1 MTVTLRSS
9 KGTSL
14 TYNEMDANFEAIAP
28 RTSATGAI
36 QIPAGDAADRPDPEI
51 GMLRWNT
58 ALGAFEG
65 YNGSGWVAVI
75 AGSAGNA
82 FSTFAVSGQS
92 DITATSVGDA
102 LGFVEGSNIVLT
114 TDAALKQL
122 TINVS
127 DNPSFAGNEGLKLPV
142 GTTGER
148 NGTPAQ
154 GTIRY
159 NTTDSSF
166 EGYDGANW
174 SGLGGTIDVDGDTKI
189 IAETS
194 PGTDNDQL
202 DFYTAGSQRM
212 RIDSDGTFRFGDTL
226 AEFVINPTTGDT
238 TIAGNLTI
246 GDTDGDSLNI
256 IADLSSNV
264 VPDATDT
271 YSLGADTKRWQNGYF
286 SDNVFINDY
295 SFPTA
300 DGTINQIMQTDGEG
314 NVSFSAPDLFGGNRV
329 YVSKNGNDN
338 NDGVTAP
345 VATLK
350 RAAQIAAELVYT
362 PVTPINAGAGDQ
374 ADLLL
379 SNKDFIAEEVIEY
392 LNLTY
397 PSLTYDETKC
407 RRDTVEIV
415 ESVAYDLRFGGNA
428 RSVLAGERY
437 YAGTTGDLL
446 IPSDQRTE
454 TVAGIDYARDLAADI
469 ITNTTIATVRG
480 SLTQTTNADAV
491 ITAANSTTVADRFNT
506 ISSIV
511 EFGLGSSPT
520 IVYSTNIQI
529 NNVTIM
535 MATGDYVEQNPI
547 ILADNVSVVGDNLR
561 RVIIRPDNANQDIIR
576 VRNSSYVT
584 GVTFRDKLSGATP
597 DSTWRYAI
605 SFDNIADTDTGR
617 TGYVNLP
624 ASRAK
629 IFTSPYIQ
637 NCSVI
642 SFLGGNGVEIDGNL
656 IDTPNTPPTN
666 IEAENPVVLSDG
678 IPEQGKSMVANA
690 FTILSFGGNAW
701 RVMNDAYAQ
710 IVSCFVI
717 FTENG
722 CLTQNGGYLSITN
735 SATNFGLFAL
745 RSTGYSPNA
754 FAFDRGIIYGN
765 GISESFQT
773 LKVAGLQRP
782 PLEHFVLRFYNQGT
796 DTDATDTF
804 NNNGTFG
811 YTASIDPTVSN
822 ITGREITFSSAH
834 SFVNGDIVEY
844 DANGNLEIVGLLNE
858 CEYYVSVVDADTIT
872 LFNDEA
878 LTKQVRELDA
888 TLTSGT
894 HYFKRG
900 YEEFYINE
908 VISTHDTYQEVVLPA
923 GTYTITKGDTIAAVD
938 GTDVISAVI
947 VDWDSGTYTLT
958 VSVELVQV
966 GDSQVRNTFTSSSVI
981 NAGEINA
988 SSVNVSSVT
997 DIDATLYSA
1006 EFTIQS
1012 TQNRSLQAIA
1022 STTGYDLR
1030 LNRPSICN
1038 SSAHTWE
1045 YAGSGTDYNALPQN
1059 GGQTDEYFEQV
1070 STLPGRVYTS
1080 GTNELG
1086 DFKVGTFVKAF
1097 NRTGNIEFV
1106 NQVSIGELD
1115 TLALSLSSGV
1125 VVNEISADIELGD
1138 NEVGGAKHTRLTTQL
1153 AQRSFL
1159 NNRLGN
1165 FIDQNLSTNSIPN
1178 SVVQLNS
1185 QGQINSDLIP
1195 AQSNFT
1201 SFSVDSYEGR
1211 FDLHNDIPVNDLKA
1225 GDIVIETYNQTSLTL
1240 SGTVSLTA
1248 GETITQLNTGA
1259 NGIVKTDISGS
1270 NSINL
1275 IEPLNG
1281 TFSINAADTLSG
1293 STSGALGVY
1302 PTIVTGPEE
1311 VKDNYFITTSR
1322 SSQYLI
1328 TDPNGSYD
1336 FTNIISGNTQLQGAT
1351 SGAVCTVDSFNEGV
1365 LIAVDVVSLPGG
1377 NGYTTAGTYTD
1388 VALTNISGSGTGAIA
1403 DVTVSASGQ
1412 ITGFDLKRGGT
1423 GYTSSDVVSVSDADV
1438 GGRSGGSAI
1447 NIDVTE
1453 VEDRLYITLN
1463 QDAGREF
1470 ASTSTN
1476 LDFII
1481 DDNVTSNTIADV
1493 TGTSVQTFDARD
1505 VGAGGDV
1512 NYVANTI
1519 TITGHGYTNGDPV
1532 VYDSGTNVVMGN
1544 TTNLKTYY
1552 LKVID
1557 ANTIEF
1563 YEEYGLDPAGQVNF
1577 STASTGNHSLTIQN
1591 VNTSENRIYFAGHGY
1606 QAGDALKIIATTPP
1620 TGLEDGD
1627 YVFVG
1632 STTTNSFTLH
1642 QGRGSALD
1650 SVSGLVVS
1658 AIDLTATG
1666 SGSLELQFQNVI
1678 IVGDANTSGKDAEN
1692 WSSLSNVTIDADN
1705 IVSGIIDTS
1714 RLGIGQA
1721 NSKTFLAGDSSFKE
1735 VVQGITTSA
1744 QGILN
1749 NPITLNSGSDVSGS
1763 EHFNVVDISLELAT
1777 LASAGT
1783 ETLGIASYDFNHFVI
1798 DSNGKITTKP
1808 STSGGVIDAATVGGL
1823 SNTQFLRSD
1832 ASDTATGIISITNT
1846 TQSTGSANGALVV
1859 TGGAGIGKNLY
1870 VGGNLVV
1877 NGTTTTVNSSTVTI
1891 DDPVFTLGGDTAP
1904 ATNDGKDRGIEFR
1917 WHDGSDPKLGF
1928 FGFDRSDYRFKFIQD
1943 ATNSSEVF
1951 TGDPANV
1958 LFANG
1963 EFEGIV
1969 GDTIIYKEL
1978 WSAGSNTAAGQDL
1991 GTWTFTGGTF
2001 RTAGTAYYDV
2011 DVANLPGDSNYMIW
2025 VGAGTLTSPI
2035 IDLRDYIPRRSTTTY
2050 VQSSDESVNDS
2061 KVFLTAFC
2069 ATQSMDSSTE
2079 YMVVEIT
2086 SDAKEGWT
2094 ERARLI
2100 QDRDSVQATDDTT
2113 WHKITI
2119 DITDWADFGFQVR
2132 FRSTGAGTGDGAGV
2146 ANMYIHQATMPAILD
2161 LRQLRTFQDATI
2173 DGSLITNT
2181 ITSRSTNTNLAIS
2194 ANGTGVVEVN
2204 DTLQVD
2210 GTVNITTNGL
2220 NVDSISSYSA
2230 NTNLNLSADGTGV
2243 VEIDDTL
2250 QVDGTTNI
2258 TTGGLNVDSI
2268 SSYTNNT
2275 NLTLSADGTG
2285 IVEINDNA
2293 QINGT
2298 LFFNTTASAAIS
2310 FEGTNDNFESSLS
2323 FTDPTADRVITIPD
2337 ADGVVVLDQDVARSL
2352 GAVPAYGSAVED
2364 NVQWD
2369 ATQQAIKL
2377 YSSTDDSIGLVF
2389 PAFEV
2394 NALGTQSLTPIR
2406 GTIAIK
2412 GDVASTTGL
2421 YIRIQELDADLT
2433 VGKTHVS
2440 NNASTSSPLVHE
2452 DTRQIALTPIGGGLL
2467 ENQAVP
2473 TNWTTYT
2480 FNYTPT
2486 STAKWASVLV
2496 LNWTGH
2502 GTNAIWVQPPQI
2514 NQDIGDTPFF
2524 EEIKLKSPVSASGYN
2539 QILRAGDNA
2548 FNGNMIF
2555 TLPETG
2561 SGKLIADDNNGRV
2574 VITNDAYNSPSI
2586 RLHNTA
2592 PDTFPPRDGAEF
2604 IISRQDIN
2612 GGGGNIGRLKFRTT
2626 NENDVFDD
2634 YVVLKAD
2641 QVDHTAG
2648 TEDGELKIQV
2658 MMAGSLTTMVS
2669 INDFEQQSVTLEPGV
2684 SLRMRGNSALS
2695 QSITLYPSSVTAN
2708 RTITIPDA
2716 TGTMALTSDI
2726 PDSDDSPTF
2735 ENLTLATT
2743 TSNQPLL
2750 RIANGSS
2757 DTLGPVIEMGK
2768 TTTLEGNGDDLG
2780 TIRFFGNNNSNVSR
2794 TYAEIFAECTDVAA
2808 ASEDGYLRFR
2818 TLTNGVTTAH
2828 MYVGYEGQS
2837 AVFNGRLK
2845 INTNGTDNGILVPL
2859 TNDSSNKTVLR
2870 VNAGASVG
2878 GLNTPIIR
2886 VDNSNGT
2893 ASNDRSAFGFT
2904 LRYRGDLSGNS
2915 NRLELSADDQQAVNQ
2930 LVSWYVLQ
2938 DGIMYFQQGI
2948 RNAATSGTTNIGAS
2962 AGRFN
2967 TVYATVFD
2975 GTATEALYADVAEK
2989 YLCDEKYETGTV
3001 LSVGGE
3007 KELTASSVDNAH
3019 SVLGVVSDNPALLM
3033 NTGLEDGIA
3042 VALKGRVP
3050 VKITGSVK
3058 QGDRLAPSSI
3068 KGRAEANNDRMA
3080 WSFAIA
3086 LHDSDGDIVEAVIL

>member
-1 MTVTLRSS
+1 
-9 KGTSL
+9 
-14 TYNEMDANFEAIAP
+14 
-28 RTSATGAI
+28 
-36 QIPAGDAADRPDPEI
+36 
-51 GMLRWNT
+51 MLRWNT
-58 ALGAFEG
+58 SIGAFEA
-65 YNGSGWVAVI
+65 YSGSGWIAVI

-82 FSTFAVSGQS
+82 FAQFTVSGQT
-92 DITATSVGDA
+92 DIVANSVGDA
-102 LGFVEGSNIVLT
+102 LGFVEGSNIVLS

-127 DNPSFAGNEGLKLPV
+127 DNPSFAGNEGVKIPV
-142 GTTGER
+142 GTEADKSGFTA
-148 NGTPAQ
+148 AQ
-154 GTIRY
+154 GQIRF
-159 NTTDSSF
+159 NTDDNIF
-166 EGYDGANW
+166 EGYDGSNW
-174 SGLGGTIDVDGDTKI
+174 GSLGGVKDVDQDTYI
-189 IAETS
+189 TPEETA
-194 PGTDNDQL
+194 DADEL
-202 DFYTAGSQRM
+202 KFYTGGNLVATFNSTTAAFEGDVTVAGS
-212 RIDSDGTFRFGDTL
+212 I
-226 AEFVINPTTGDT
+226 
-238 TIAGNLTI
+238 TI
-246 GDTDGDSLNI
+246 GDTDGDTLNI
-256 IADLSSNV
+256 IADLTSNV
-264 VPDATDT
+264 VPDVTDT
-271 YSLGADTKRWQNGYF
+271 YSIGSDTKRWQNGYF
-286 SDNVFINDY
+286 SDNVYINDY

-300 DGTINQIMQTDGEG
+300 DGTLNQVMQTDGEG
-314 NVSFSAPDLFGGNRV
+314 NLSFGGPDIFGSNRV
-329 YVSKNGNDN
+329 YVSKTGSDA

-350 RAAQIAAELVYT
+350 RAAQIAAEMVYT
-362 PVTPINAGAGDQ
+362 PVSPINAGSDDQ

-379 SNKDFIAEEVIEY
+379 ANKDFIAEEVIEY
-392 LNLTY
+392 INFTY
-397 PSLTYDETKC
+397 PTLVYDEDKC

-428 RSVLAGERY
+428 RSVLAGQRY
-437 YAGTTGDLL
+437 YEGTTGSLL
-446 IPSDQRTE
+446 IPSGQLAE
-454 TVAGIDYARDLAADI
+454 TVDGIDYARDLAADI
-469 ITNTTIATVRG
+469 VVNTTVGTVRG
-480 SLTQTTNADAV
+480 ALTQTLNPSAT
-491 ITAANSTTVADRFNT
+491 ITAGNDTTVTDRFDT

-511 EFGLGSSPT
+511 EFGLGSLPT
-520 IVYSTNIQI
+520 ITYSTNVQI

-535 MATGDYVEQNPI
+535 MATGDYIEQNPI
-547 ILADNVSVVGDNLR
+547 ILADNVSIVGDNLR
-561 RVIIRPDNANQDIIR
+561 RVIIRPDNANKDIIR

-597 DSTWRYAI
+597 DSTWRYAV
-605 SFDNIADTDTGR
+605 SFDSLTDTDTGR

-624 ASRAK
+624 ATRAK

-666 IEAENPVVLSDG
+666 IEAENPVVLADG

-754 FAFDRGIIYGN
+754 FAFDRGLIYGN

-782 PLEHFVLRFYNQGT
+782 PLEHFILRFFNQGT
-796 DTDATDTF
+796 DTDATNTF
-804 NNNGTFG
+804 NNDGSFG
-811 YTASIDPTVSN
+811 YTESVDPTTLNV
-822 ITGREITFSSAH
+822 IGREITFAAPH
-834 SFVNGDIVEY
+834 GFVTGDVVEY
-844 DANGNLEIVGLLNE
+844 DSNGNLEIVGLLNE
-858 CEYYVSVVDADTIT
+858 CTYYVSVVSTDTIT
-872 LFNDEA
+872 LFHDEA
-878 LTKQVRELDA
+878 LTKQIREMDA

-900 YEEFYINE
+900 YEEFFINE

-923 GTYTITKGDTIAAVD
+923 GTYSITKGATISALD
-938 GTDVISAVI
+938 GSDIISAVI
-947 VDWDSGTYTLT
+947 FDWDPATYTLT
-958 VSVELVQV
+958 LSIELVQV
-966 GDSQVRNTFTSSSVI
+966 GDAQVRNKFTGSSVI
-981 NAGEINA
+981 DAGEINA
-988 SSVNVSSVT
+988 SAVNVTSAT
-997 DIDATLYSA
+997 DVDSTLYSA
-1006 EFTIQS
+1006 EFTV
-1012 TQNRSLQAIA
+1012 RSSQGRGLQAIG

-1059 GGQTDEYFEQV
+1059 GGQTDEYFQQV

-1086 DFKVGTFVKAF
+1086 DFLVGTFVKAY

-1138 NEVGGAKHTRLTTQL
+1138 SEVGGPKHSRLVTQL
-1153 AQRSFL
+1153 AARSFL

-1195 AQSNFT
+1195 PQSNFT
-1201 SFSVDSYEGR
+1201 SYTVDEYEGR
-1211 FDLHNDIPVNDLKA
+1211 FELHNDIPVNDLKA

-1240 SGTVSLTA
+1240 SNTVSLTA

-1259 NGIVKTDISGS
+1259 TGIVKTDITGS

-1275 IEPLNG
+1275 IEPLSG
-1281 TFSINAADTLSG
+1281 TFSINAADTLTG
-1293 STSGALGVY
+1293 SVSGALGVY
-1302 PTIVTGPEE
+1302 PTIVTGPDE

-1322 SSQYLI
+1322 ASQYLI

-1336 FTNIISGNTQLQGAT
+1336 FTTIIAGATQLQGAT
-1351 SGAVCTVDSFNEGV
+1351 SGAVCTVDEFREGV
-1365 LIAVDVVSLPGG
+1365 LNAVDILTLPAGS
-1377 NGYTTAGTYTD
+1377 GYSTAGTYTD
-1388 VALTNISGSGTGAIA
+1388 VALTNISGSGSGALA

-1412 ITGFDLKRGGT
+1412 ITGFDLKRGGS
-1423 GYTSSDVVSVSDADV
+1423 GYTSTDVLSVSDGDV

-1447 NIDVTE
+1447 NIDATE

-1481 DDNVTSNTIADV
+1481 DDNVTSDTIADV
-1493 TGTSVQTFDARD
+1493 TGTSTQTFNAAD

-1512 NYVANTI
+1512 DYSTNQI
-1519 TITGHGYTNGDPV
+1519 TIVGHGYTNGDPV
-1532 VYDSGTNVVMGN
+1532 VYNSGANIVMGN
-1544 TTNLKTYY
+1544 TTNLQTYY

-1557 ANTIEF
+1557 ADTIEF
-1563 YEEYGLDPAGQVNF
+1563 YEEYSLDPASQTNF
-1577 STASTGNHSLTIQN
+1577 STASSGTHSLTIQN
-1591 VNTSENRIYFAGHGY
+1591 VNTDENRIYIASHGY

-1650 SVSGLVVS
+1650 SVAGLVVS
-1658 AIDLTATG
+1658 AINITGTG

-1678 IVGDANTSGKDAEN
+1678 IIGDANTSGKDEEN

-1714 RLGIGQA
+1714 RLGTGQA
-1721 NSKTFLAGDSSFKE
+1721 NSKTFLAGDSSFKA

-1744 QGILN
+1744 QGALN
-1749 NPITLNSGSDVSGS
+1749 NPITLDSGSDVDGT
-1763 EHFNVVDISLELAT
+1763 EHFNVVDISFELAT
-1777 LASAGT
+1777 SNSAGT
-1783 ETLGIASYDFNHFVI
+1783 ETLGVASYDFDHFVV
-1798 DSNGKITTKP
+1798 DGNGKVTTK
-1808 STSGGVIDAATVGGL
+1808 SSLSGGVIDASTVGGL
-1823 SNTQFLRSD
+1823 SSTQFLRSD
-1832 ASDTATGIISITNT
+1832 ASDEATGIISITNT

-1917 WHDGSDPKLGF
+1917 WHDGSNPKLGF

-1943 ATNSSEVF
+1943 ASNSSEVF
-1951 TGDPANV
+1951 SGDPANV

-1978 WSAGSNTAAGQDL
+1978 WSAGNNTPAGQDL
-1991 GTWTFTGGTF
+1991 GTWTFTGGTL

-2025 VGAGTLTSPI
+2025 VGAGTLTSPL
-2035 IDLRDYIPRRSTTTY
+2035 IDLRAYQPRRNTTTY
-2050 VQSSDESVNDS
+2050 VQGSDESVNDS

-2069 ATQSMDSSTE
+2069 ATQSMDSSAE

-2086 SDAKEGWT
+2086 SDANSGTWT

-2100 QDRDSVQATDDTT
+2100 QDRDDVQATNDTT

-2146 ANMYIHQATMPAILD
+2146 ANMYVHQATMPAILD
-2161 LRQLRTFQDATI
+2161 LRELHTFQNTTI
-2173 DGSLITNT
+2173 DGTLYTNT
-2181 ITSRSTNTNLAIS
+2181 IESRSTNTNLALS

-2220 NVDSISSYSA
+2220 NVDSIRSYSA
-2230 NTNLNLSADGTGV
+2230 NTNLNLSANGTGV

-2268 SSYTNNT
+2268 SSYTANT

-2285 IVEINDNA
+2285 VVEINDNA

-2337 ADGVVVLDQDVARSL
+2337 ADGVLVLDQDIARSL
-2352 GAVPAYGSAVED
+2352 GAVPAYGSATED

-2377 YSSTDDSIGLVF
+2377 YSSTDNSIGLAF

-2406 GTIAIK
+2406 ISIAIK

-2421 YIRIQELDADLT
+2421 YIRLYELDAALT
-2433 VGKTHVS
+2433 SGKTHVS
-2440 NNASTSSPLVHE
+2440 NNASSSSPLVHE
-2452 DTRQIALTPIGGGLL
+2452 DTRQITTGT
-2467 ENQAVP
+2467 ENAAVP

-2486 STAKWASVLV
+2486 DTAQWASIVV

-2502 GTNAIWVQPPQI
+2502 GTNTIWVQPPQI
-2514 NQDIGDTPFF
+2514 NQDIGDNPFF
-2524 EEIKLKSPVSASGYN
+2524 ETIKLKAPVSAYN
-2539 QILRAGDNA
+2539 QNTFLRSGENA
-2548 FNGNMIF
+2548 YLSNLVF
-2555 TLPETG
+2555 TLPSES
-2561 SGKLIADDNNGRV
+2561 SGTLVHYDSNGRV
-2574 VITNDAYNSPSI
+2574 KIEDDGNNQPSI
-2586 RLHNTA
+2586 TLKNNH
-2592 PDTFPPRDGAEF
+2592 PDTFPPGDGAEF
-2604 IISRQDIN
+2604 IIERTDIN
-2612 GGGGNIGRLKFRTT
+2612 GGGGNIGNVKWRTT
-2626 NENDVFDD
+2626 NENDIMAD
-2634 YVVLKAD
+2634 YIKIAGN
-2641 QVDHTAG
+2641 QVDHTAS
-2648 TEDGELKIQV
+2648 TEDADLRFWV
-2658 MMAGSLTTMVS
+2658 MRAGSLTNMLS
-2669 INDFEQQSVTLEPGV
+2669 INDFESQCITLE
-2684 SLRMRGNSALS
+2684 SNTRLRWRGPSSSTNFVE
-2695 QSITLYPSSVTAN
+2695 LYPTNGLTAN
-2708 RTITIPDA
+2708 RVIIIPDA
-2716 TGTMALTSDI
+2716 AGTMAVGVSDTTTTTQG
-2726 PDSDDSPTF
+2726 DLNLNFSLSADGAVSATGDAHGLATTDSPTF
-2735 ENLTLATT
+2735 AGVTSTADIILSGAAEITKSISTGSTT
-2743 TSNQPLL
+2743 FMRLDGG
-2750 RIANGSS
+2750 NGN
-2757 DTLGPVIEMGK
+2757 
-2768 TTTLEGNGDDLG
+2768 TTLIRCGLDD
-2780 TIRFFGNNNSNVSR
+2780 
-2794 TYAEIFAECTDVAA
+2794 TD
-2808 ASEDGYLRFR
+2808 SGSY
-2818 TLTNGVTTAH
+2818 
-2828 MYVGYEGQS
+2828 
-2837 AVFNGRLK
+2837 
-2845 INTNGTDNGILVPL
+2845 
-2859 TNDSSNKTVLR
+2859 
-2870 VNAGASVG
+2870 
-2878 GLNTPIIR
+2878 
-2886 VDNSNGT
+2886 
-2893 ASNDRSAFGFT
+2893 GFS

-2915 NRLELSADDQQAVNQ
+2915 NRLELSADNQ
-2930 LVSWYVLQ
+2930 TAASQSISWYVNQ
-2938 DGIMYFQQGI
+2938 DGLMYFQQGI
-2948 RNAATSGTTNIGAS
+2948 RSSAATGTINIGAS
-2962 AGRFN
+2962 TGRFN

-3007 KELTASSVDNAH
+3007 KELTASCENNAH

-3058 QGDRLAPSSI
+3058 QGDRLAPSLI

>member
-28 RTSATGAI
+28 RTSSTGAI
-36 QIPAGDAADRPDPEI
+36 QIPAGDATDRPTPEI

-58 ALGAFEG
+58 ASGVFEG
-65 YNGSGWVAVI
+65 YNGSGWISVI

-82 FSTFAVSGQS
+82 FASFAVTGQD
-92 DITATSVGDA
+92 DITASSVGDA
-102 LGFVEGSNIVLT
+102 LGVVEGSNIVLT
-114 TDAALKQL
+114 TDSVLKQL

-127 DNPSFAGNEGLKLPV
+127 DNPSFAGTEGVKIPV
-142 GTTGER
+142 GTEADKSGFTA
-148 NGTPAQ
+148 AQ
-154 GTIRY
+154 GQIRF
-159 NTTDSSF
+159 NTDDNIF

-174 SGLGGTIDVDGDTKI
+174 GSLGGVKDVDQDTYI
-189 IAETS
+189 TPEETA
-194 PGTDNDQL
+194 DADEL
-202 DFYTAGSQRM
+202 KFYTGGDLVATFNSTTAAFEGDLTVAGS
-212 RIDSDGTFRFGDTL
+212 I
-226 AEFVINPTTGDT
+226 
-238 TIAGNLTI
+238 TI
-246 GDTDGDSLNI
+246 GDTDGDTLNI
-256 IADLSSNV
+256 IADLTSNV
-264 VPDATDT
+264 VPDVTDT
-271 YSLGADTKRWQNGYF
+271 YSIGTDTKRWQNGYF
-286 SDNVFINDY
+286 SNNVYINDY
-295 SFPTA
+295 SLPDN
-300 DGTINQIMQTDGEG
+300 DGTLNQVIQTNGEG
-314 NVSFSAPDLFGGNRV
+314 ELSFAGPDLYGSNRV
-329 YVSKNGNDN
+329 YVSKNGNDA
-338 NDGVTAP
+338 NDGVTAA

-350 RAAQIAAELVYT
+350 RAAQLAAELVYT
-362 PVTPINAGAGDQ
+362 PVTAINAGSDDQ
-374 ADLLL
+374 ANLLL

-392 LNLTY
+392 INVTY
-397 PSLTYDETKC
+397 PSLTYDQSKC

-437 YAGTTGDLL
+437 YEGTTGDFL
-446 IPSDQRTE
+446 IPTNQRTE

-469 ITNTTIATVRG
+469 ITNTTISTIRG
-480 SLTQTTNADAV
+480 TLTQITNTDAT
-491 ITAANSTTVADRFNT
+491 ITAANSTTVTDRFNT

-511 EFGLGSSPT
+511 EFGLGSSPA
-520 IVYSTNIQI
+520 IVYSTNVKI

-535 MATGDYVEQNPI
+535 MATGDYIEQNPI
-547 ILADNVSVVGDNLR
+547 ILADNVSIVGDNLR
-561 RVIIRPDNANQDIIR
+561 RVIIRPNNPNQDIIR
-576 VRNSSYVT
+576 VRNSSYLT

-605 SFDNIADTDTGR
+605 SFDNVADTDTGR
-617 TGYVNLP
+617 TSYVNLP

-666 IEAENPVVLSDG
+666 IEAENPVVLADG

-701 RVMNDAYAQ
+701 RVINNAYAQ

-735 SATNFGLFAL
+735 SASNFGLFAL
-745 RSTGYSPNA
+745 RSTGYSADA
-754 FAFDRGIIYGN
+754 FEFDRGIIYGN
-765 GISESFQT
+765 GIAESFQT

-796 DTDATDTF
+796 NTDATNTF
-804 NNNGTFG
+804 NNDGTFG

-822 ITGREITFSSAH
+822 ISGREITFSSAH
-834 SFVNGDIVEY
+834 SFVNGDVVEY

-858 CEYYVSVVDADTIT
+858 CTYFVSVVDVDTIT
-872 LFNDEA
+872 LFHDVG
-878 LTKQVRELDA
+878 LTKQIRELDA
-888 TLTSGT
+888 ALTSGT
-894 HYFKRG
+894 HFFKRG
-900 YEEFYINE
+900 YEEFFVNE
-908 VISTHDTYQEVVLPA
+908 VLSTHDTYQEVVLPA
-923 GTYTITKGDTIAAVD
+923 GTYTVVKGDTIAATD
-938 GTDVISAVI
+938 GSDVISAVI
-947 VDWDSGTYTLT
+947 VDWDVVTYTLT
-958 VSVELVQV
+958 VSCELVQV
-966 GDSQVRNTFTSSSVI
+966 GDSQVRNTFSAASVI

-988 SSVNVSSVT
+988 SAINVTSAT

-1012 TQNRSLQAIA
+1012 TQNRALQAIA
-1022 STTGYDLR
+1022 SSTGYDLR

-1059 GGQTDEYFEQV
+1059 GGQTDQYFQQV

-1086 DFKVGTFVKAF
+1086 DFLVGNFVKAF

-1138 NEVGGAKHTRLTTQL
+1138 NEVGGASHSRLTTQL

-1195 AQSNFT
+1195 PQSNFT
-1201 SFSVDSYEGR
+1201 SFTVNEYEGR

-1225 GDIVIETYNQTSLTL
+1225 GDIVIEVYDQTSLTL
-1240 SGTVSLTA
+1240 SGTVTLVA
-1248 GETITQLNTGA
+1248 GETITQLNTGST
-1259 NGIVKTDISGS
+1259 GIVKEAVTSS

-1275 IEPLNG
+1275 IEPLSG
-1281 TFSINAADTLSG
+1281 SFSINAADTLSG

-1302 PTIVTGPEE
+1302 PTIVTGPSE

-1322 SSQYLI
+1322 ASQYLI
-1328 TDPNGSYD
+1328 TDPNGTYN
-1336 FTNIISGNTQLQGAT
+1336 FTSIISGNTQLQGAT
-1351 SGAVCTVDSFNEGV
+1351 SGAICTVDSYNEGV
-1365 LIAVDVVSLPGG
+1365 LIAVDILSLPAGS
-1377 NGYTTAGTYTD
+1377 GYSTAGTYTD
-1388 VALTNISGSGTGAIA
+1388 VSLTNISGSGSGAKA
-1403 DVTVSASGQ
+1403 DIVVSASGQ

-1423 GYTSSDVVSVSDADV
+1423 GYTSLDVLSVNDADV

-1447 NIDVTE
+1447 NIDATE
-1453 VEDRLYITLN
+1453 TEDRLYITLN

-1481 DDNVTSNTIADV
+1481 DDNVTSDTIADV
-1493 TGTSVQTFDARD
+1493 TAISAQTFNAADT
-1505 VGAGGDV
+1505 GAGGDV
-1512 NYVANTI
+1512 DYTLNRI
-1519 TITGHGYTNGDPV
+1519 TITSHGYTNGDPV
-1532 VYDSGTNVVMGN
+1532 VYNSGTNVVIGN

-1563 YEEYGLDPAGQVNF
+1563 YEEYSLGAASQVNF
-1577 STASTGNHSLTIQN
+1577 STASTGTHSLTIQN
-1591 VNTSENRIYFAGHGY
+1591 VNTEENRIYIAGHGF

-1650 SVSGLVVS
+1650 SVGGLVVS
-1658 AIDLTATG
+1658 AIDITATG

-1705 IVSGIIDTS
+1705 IVSGIVDTS
-1714 RLGIGQA
+1714 RLGTGQA

-1744 QGILN
+1744 QGSLN
-1749 NPITLNSGSDVSGS
+1749 NPITLDSGSDVDGS

-1808 STSGGVIDAATVGGL
+1808 STTGGVIDSATVGGL
-1823 SNTQFLRSD
+1823 SNTQFIRSD
-1832 ASDTATGIISITNT
+1832 ASDTATGVISLTNT
-1846 TQSTGSANGALVV
+1846 TSATSSSTGALVV
-1859 TGGAGIGKNLY
+1859 TGGVGIGENLH
-1870 VGGNLVV
+1870 VQGDLIV
-1877 NGTTTTVNSSTVTI
+1877 NGTTTTVNSTTVTI
-1891 DDPVFTLGGDTAP
+1891 DDPIFTLGGDTAP
-1904 ATNDGKDRGIEFR
+1904 ASNDGKDRGIEFR

-1928 FGFDRSDYRFKFIQD
+1928 FGFDRSDYRFKYIQD

-1951 TGDPANV
+1951 SGDLANV

-1978 WSAGSNTAAGQDL
+1978 WSAGNNTPAGQDL
-1991 GTWTFTGGTF
+1991 GTWTFTGGTL

-2011 DVANLPGDSNYMIW
+2011 DVANLPGNSNYVIW
-2025 VGAGTLTSPI
+2025 VGAGTLTSPQ
-2035 IDLRDYIPRRSTTTY
+2035 IDLRAYQPRRNTTTY
-2050 VQSSDESVNDS
+2050 VQGSDESVNDS

-2069 ATQSMDSSTE
+2069 ATQSMDSSAE

-2086 SDAKEGWT
+2086 SDANSGTWT

-2113 WHKITI
+2113 WHKITV

-2146 ANMYIHQATMPAILD
+2146 ANMYVHQATMPAILD
-2161 LRQLRTFQDATI
+2161 LRELHTFQNTTI
-2173 DGSLITNT
+2173 DGTLFTNT
-2181 ITSRSTNTNLAIS
+2181 IESRSADTNLAIS
-2194 ANGTGVVEVN
+2194 ANGQGVVEVN

-2220 NVDSISSYSA
+2220 NVDSITSYT
-2230 NTNLNLSADGTGV
+2230 TNVNLTLSGNGNGV

-2258 TTGGLNVDSI
+2258 TTGGLNVDGI
-2268 SSYTNNT
+2268 SSYTANT
-2275 NLTLSADGTG
+2275 NLTLSADGSG
-2285 IVEINDNA
+2285 IVEINDNT

-2310 FEGTNDNFESSLS
+2310 FEGTTNDFESSLS

-2337 ADGVVVLDQDVARSL
+2337 ADGTIVLDQDVARAL

-2377 YSSTDDSIGLVF
+2377 YSSTDSSIGLVF

-2394 NALGTQSLTPIR
+2394 NTTSTLISEVHRI
-2406 GTIAIK
+2406 TIAIK
-2412 GDVASTTGL
+2412 GNVASTGGL
-2421 YIRIQELDADLT
+2421 YLRIQELDAALT

-2440 NNASTSSPLVHE
+2440 NNAGDSSSIVHE
-2452 DTRQIALTPIGGGLL
+2452 DTRQISSWE
-2467 ENQAVP
+2467 ENAAVP

-2480 FNYTPT
+2480 FDYTPT
-2486 STAKWASVLV
+2486 ATAQYASILV
-2496 LNWTGH
+2496 LNWTDH
-2502 GTNAIWVQPPQI
+2502 STNTMWIQPPQRTMPLSLGVSDTTTTT
-2514 NQDIGDTPFF
+2514 QGDLNLDFT
-2524 EEIKLKSPVSASGYN
+2524 LSAAGNVSAT
-2539 QILRAGDNA
+2539 GDA
-2548 FNGNMIF
+2548 HG
-2555 TLPETG
+2555 L
-2561 SGKLIADDNNGRV
+2561 A
-2574 VITNDAYNSPSI
+2574 
-2586 RLHNTA
+2586 
-2592 PDTFPPRDGAEF
+2592 
-2604 IISRQDIN
+2604 
-2612 GGGGNIGRLKFRTT
+2612 TT
-2626 NENDVFDD
+2626 
-2634 YVVLKAD
+2634 
-2641 QVDHTAG
+2641 
-2648 TEDGELKIQV
+2648 
-2658 MMAGSLTTMVS
+2658 
-2669 INDFEQQSVTLEPGV
+2669 
-2684 SLRMRGNSALS
+2684 
-2695 QSITLYPSSVTAN
+2695 
-2708 RTITIPDA
+2708 
-2716 TGTMALTSDI
+2716 
-2726 PDSDDSPTF
+2726 DSPQF
-2735 ENLTLATT
+2735 ENLTLATN
-2743 TSNQPLL
+2743 TSNQPVL

-2757 DTLGPVIEMGK
+2757 AVTGPVIEMGK

-2780 TIRFFGNNNSNVSR
+2780 SIRFFGNNNSNVSR

-2818 TLTNGVTTAH
+2818 TLTNGLTTSH

-2845 INTNGTDNGILVPL
+2845 INTNGNDNGILVPI
-2859 TNDSSNKTVLR
+2859 TNDSSDRTVLR
-2870 VNAGASVG
+2870 INAGATVG

-2893 ASNDRSAFGFT
+2893 GSNDLGAYGFT

-2915 NRLELSADDQQAVNQ
+2915 NRLELSADDQTAVNQ

-2938 DGIMYFQQGI
+2938 DGIMYFAQGI

-3058 QGDRLAPSSI
+3058 QGDRLAPSLI

>member
-36 QIPAGDAADRPDPEI
+36 LIPAGDTLNRPDPEI

-75 AGSAGNA
+75 AGAAGNA
-82 FSTFAVSGQS
+82 FATFAVSGQS
-92 DITATSVGDA
+92 DISATSVGDA

-114 TDAALKQL
+114 TDAAVKQL

-127 DNPSFAGNEGLKLPV
+127 DNPSFAGTEGVKIPV
-142 GTTGER
+142 GTEADKSGFTA
-148 NGTPAQ
+148 AQ
-154 GTIRY
+154 GQIRF
-159 NTTDSSF
+159 NTDDNIF

-174 SGLGGTIDVDGDTKI
+174 GSLGGVKDVDQDTYI
-189 IAETS
+189 TPEET
-194 PGTDNDQL
+194 TDADEL
-202 DFYTAGSQRM
+202 KFYTGGDLVATFNSTTAAFEGDLTVAGS
-212 RIDSDGTFRFGDTL
+212 I
-226 AEFVINPTTGDT
+226 
-238 TIAGNLTI
+238 TI
-246 GDTDGDSLNI
+246 GDTDGDTLNI
-256 IADLSSNV
+256 IADLTSNV
-264 VPDATDT
+264 VPDVTDT
-271 YSLGADTKRWQNGYF
+271 YSIGTDTKRWQNGYF
-286 SDNVFINDY
+286 SNNVFINDY
-295 SFPTA
+295 SLPDN
-300 DGTINQIMQTDGEG
+300 DGTLNQVIQTNGEG
-314 NVSFSAPDLFGGNRV
+314 ELSFAGPDIYGSNRV
-329 YVSKNGNDN
+329 YVSKNGNDA

-350 RAAQIAAELVYT
+350 RAAQLAAELVYT
-362 PVTPINAGAGDQ
+362 PVTAINAGSDDQ
-374 ADLLL
+374 ANLLL

-392 LNLTY
+392 INVTY
-397 PSLTYDETKC
+397 PTLTYDQSKC

-469 ITNTTIATVRG
+469 ITNTTIGTVRG
-480 SLTQTTNADAV
+480 SLTQITNTDAT
-491 ITAANSTTVADRFNT
+491 ITAANSTTVTDRFNT

-511 EFGLGSSPT
+511 EFGLGSSPA
-520 IVYSTNIQI
+520 IVYSTNVKI

-561 RVIIRPDNANQDIIR
+561 RVIIRPNNANQDIIR

-605 SFDNIADTDTGR
+605 SFDSITDTDTDR

-666 IEAENPVVLSDG
+666 IEAENPVVLADG

-745 RSTGYSPNA
+745 RSTGYSSNA

-773 LKVAGLQRP
+773 IKIAGLQRP
-782 PLEHFVLRFYNQGT
+782 PLEHFILRFYNQGT
-796 DTDATDTF
+796 DTDATNTF
-804 NNNGTFG
+804 NNDGTFG

-822 ITGREITFSSAH
+822 VTGREITFSSAH
-834 SFVNGDIVEY
+834 NFVNGDVVAY

-872 LFNDEA
+872 LFNDEG
-878 LTKQVRELDA
+878 LTKQIRELDA

-894 HYFKRG
+894 HFFKRG
-900 YEEFYINE
+900 YEEFFINE
-908 VISTHDTYQEVVLPA
+908 VLSTHDTYQEVVLPA

-938 GTDVISAVI
+938 GTDVISAAI

-988 SSVNVSSVT
+988 SSVNVISVT

-1240 SGTVSLTA
+1240 SGIVSLTA

-1328 TDPNGSYD
+1328 TDPNGTYD

-1365 LIAVDVVSLPGG
+1365 LNAVDVVSLPAG
-1377 NGYTTAGTYTD
+1377 NGYSTAGTYTD
-1388 VALTNISGSGTGAIA
+1388 VSLTNISGSGTGAIA
-1403 DVTVSASGQ
+1403 DITVSASGQ
-1412 ITGFDLKRGGT
+1412 ITGFDLKRGGI
-1423 GYTSSDVVSVSDADV
+1423 GYTSTDIVSVNDADV

-1481 DDNVTSNTIADV
+1481 DDNVTSDTIADI

-1512 NYVANTI
+1512 NYLANTI
-1519 TITGHGYTNGDPV
+1519 TITGHGYSNGDPV

-1552 LKVID
+1552 MKVVD

-1563 YEEYGLDPAGQVNF
+1563 YEEYGLDPASQVNF
-1577 STASTGNHSLTIQN
+1577 TTASTGTHSLTIQN
-1591 VNTSENRIYFAGHGY
+1591 VNTAENRIYIAAHGY
-1606 QAGDALKIIATTPP
+1606 QAGDALKIIASTPP

-1650 SVSGLVVS
+1650 SVNGLVVS
-1658 AIDLTATG
+1658 AINLTATG

-1735 VVQGITTSA
+1735 VVQGITTSG
-1744 QGILN
+1744 QGSLN

-1808 STSGGVIDAATVGGL
+1808 STSGGVIDSATVGGL

-1832 ASDTATGIISITNT
+1832 ASDEATGIISITNT
-1846 TQSTGSANGALVV
+1846 SQSTGSANGALVV

-1943 ATNSSEVF
+1943 ATNASEVF

-1991 GTWTFTGGTF
+1991 GTWTFTGGTL

-2035 IDLRDYIPRRSTTTY
+2035 IDLRAYQPRRTDSFY
-2050 VQSSDESVNDS
+2050 VAGSDESINDS

-2069 ATQSMDSSTE
+2069 ATQSMDAANE
-2079 YMVVEIT
+2079 FMVVEVT
-2086 SDAKEGWT
+2086 SDAAEGWT
-2094 ERARLI
+2094 ERARLV

-2113 WHKITI
+2113 WHKITV

-2146 ANMYIHQATMPAILD
+2146 ANMYVHQATMPAILD

-2181 ITSRSTNTNLAIS
+2181 ITSRSANTNLAIS

-2220 NVDSISSYSA
+2220 NVDSITSYNA
-2230 NTNLNLSADGTGV
+2230 NTSLTLSADGTGV
-2243 VEIDDTL
+2243 VVIDDA
-2250 QVDGTTNI
+2250 TNI
-2258 TTGGLNVDSI
+2258 NQQLNVDTI
-2268 SSYTNNT
+2268 SSLSENT
-2275 NLTLSADGTG
+2275 NLTLLGSGTG
-2285 IVEINDNA
+2285 LVEINDNA

-2323 FTDPTADRVITIPD
+2323 FTNPTADRVITIPD
-2337 ADGVVVLDQDVARSL
+2337 ANGTIVLDQDIARAL
-2352 GAVPAYGSAVED
+2352 GAVPANGSAVED

-2377 YSSTDDSIGLVF
+2377 YSPTDDSIGLAF

-2412 GDVASTTGL
+2412 GDVASTNGL
-2421 YIRIQELDADLT
+2421 YIRIAELDSQLT
-2433 VGKTHVS
+2433 SGKTHVS
-2440 NNASTSSPLVHE
+2440 NNASSSSPLVHE

-2486 STAKWASVLV
+2486 ETAQWASVV
-2496 LNWTGH
+2496 VINERGH
-2502 GTNAIWVQPPQI
+2502 GTNAIWVKPPQI
-2514 NQDIGDTPFF
+2514 NSDIGDTPFF
-2524 EEIKLKSPVSASGYN
+2524 EEIKLKSPVSANGFN
-2539 QILRAGDNA
+2539 HILRAGN
-2548 FNGNMIF
+2548 NPYLGNITL
-2555 TLPETG
+2555 TLPEG
-2561 SGKLIADDNNGRV
+2561 SGKLIADDNFGRV
-2574 VITNDAYNSPSI
+2574 VITDDGYNRPSI

-2592 PDTFPPRDGAEF
+2592 PDTFPPREGAEY

-2612 GGGGNIGRLKFRTT
+2612 GGGGNIGNFKFRTT

-2634 YVVLKAD
+2634 YVRLSAN

-2648 TEDGELKIQV
+2648 TEDADFRLYV
-2658 MMAGSLTTMVS
+2658 MMAGSPKNMVS
-2669 INDFEQQSVTLEPGV
+2669 VNDFGQQSVTLEPGV
-2684 SLRMRGNSALS
+2684 KLRMRGNSALTHAV
-2695 QSITLYPSSVTAN
+2695 TLYPSSVTAN
-2708 RTITIPDA
+2708 RTITIPDVS
-2716 TGTMALTSDI
+2716 GTMAVSV
-2726 PDSDDSPTF
+2726 SASGDSPTF
-2735 ENLTLATT
+2735 A
-2743 TSNQPLL
+2743 
-2750 RIANGSS
+2750 
-2757 DTLGPVIEMGK
+2757 
-2768 TTTLEGNGDDLG
+2768 
-2780 TIRFFGNNNSNVSR
+2780 
-2794 TYAEIFAECTDVAA
+2794 
-2808 ASEDGYLRFR
+2808 
-2818 TLTNGVTTAH
+2818 GVTSTA
-2828 MYVGYEGQS
+2828 
-2837 AVFNGRLK
+2837 
-2845 INTNGTDNGILVPL
+2845 GI
-2859 TNDSSNKTVLR
+2859 S
-2870 VNAGASVG
+2870 
-2878 GLNTPIIR
+2878 
-2886 VDNSNGT
+2886 
-2893 ASNDRSAFGFT
+2893 
-2904 LRYRGDLSGNS
+2904 
-2915 NRLELSADDQQAVNQ
+2915 
-2930 LVSWYVLQ
+2930 
-2938 DGIMYFQQGI
+2938 
-2948 RNAATSGTTNIGAS
+2948 NAATSGTTNIGAS

-3001 LSVGGE
+3001 LSVGGA

-3058 QGDRLAPSSI
+3058 QGDRLAPSLI